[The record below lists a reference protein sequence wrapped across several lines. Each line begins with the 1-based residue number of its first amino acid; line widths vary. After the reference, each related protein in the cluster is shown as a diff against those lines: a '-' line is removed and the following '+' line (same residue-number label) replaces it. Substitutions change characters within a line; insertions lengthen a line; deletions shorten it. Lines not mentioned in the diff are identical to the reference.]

1 MRGECRKR
9 VFCNHC
15 RSYNHD
21 TRACRK
27 QHDNTPS
34 PTHSQIATGSHPTVT
49 PPPLMGAAAATQP
62 TEAHNN
68 PLFNL
73 LDNNQPRTSTL
84 MHTPQNGMSPAT
96 PADLIEGITQ
106 IMNRVTNDNKR
117 DDASKKM
124 MKNIKIF
131 DSSNK
136 AECITW
142 LSQIEAAAK
151 FTNTPFRELIC
162 QSMAPAMLHVFS
174 DLSALAS
181 NADIKEAI
189 LTNYSDILSST
200 EAATRLQNI
209 QSSMNKPLVTFN
221 HRYEAI
227 HKVAFKMLPNEQ
239 ESKTVIVEYAKK
251 LPANTRDKLLRK
263 VAKKNSYI
271 KMLDD
276 AFKQA
281 LDINRETSFVEAAT
295 GRYND
300 QSGTK
305 IETQINEL
313 SDSFQE
319 YDINAMNTR
328 STNRSGDGSWNG
340 SFDRSSSK
348 NNSFNSSQNSRSN

>member
-1 MRGECRKR
+1 MQEK
-9 VFCNHC
+9 
-15 RSYNHD
+15 
-21 TRACRK
+21 TR
-27 QHDNTPS
+27 QYTEPDP
-34 PTHSQIATGSHPTVT
+34 SQIATGYHPTAT
-49 PPPLMGAAAATQP
+49 PLPLMGATVTTQP

-68 PLFNL
+68 PLFNV
-73 LDNNQPRTSTL
+73 LDNNPPRTSTL
-84 MHTPQNGMSPAT
+84 MHTPQNGTSPAT
-96 PADLIEGITQ
+96 PVDLIEGITQ
-106 IMNRVTNDNKR
+106 IINRVTNDNNR

-124 MKNIKIF
+124 MKNIMIF
-131 DSSNK
+131 DGNNK
-136 AECITW
+136 
-142 LSQIEAAAK
+142 LGQVEAAAK
-151 FTNTPFRELIC
+151 FTNTLFRELIC

-181 NADIKEAI
+181 DADIKEAI
-189 LTNYSDILSST
+189 LTNYSDIPSST

-209 QSSMNKPLVTFN
+209 QSSMNEPLVTFN

-227 HKVAFKMLPNEQ
+227 HKVAFKVLPNKQ
-239 ESKTVIVEYAKK
+239 ESKTVIVEYVKK

-263 VAKKNSYI
+263 IAKKNSYF

-281 LDINRETSFVEAAT
+281 LDINLETSFVEAAT

-305 IETQINEL
+305 IDTQINKL

-319 YDINAMNTR
+319 YNINAMNTR

-348 NNSFNSSQNSRSN
+348 K

>member
-1 MRGECRKR
+1 
-9 VFCNHC
+9 
-15 RSYNHD
+15 
-21 TRACRK
+21 
-27 QHDNTPS
+27 
-34 PTHSQIATGSHPTVT
+34 
-49 PPPLMGAAAATQP
+49 
-62 TEAHNN
+62 
-68 PLFNL
+68 
-73 LDNNQPRTSTL
+73 
-84 MHTPQNGMSPAT
+84 
-96 PADLIEGITQ
+96 
-106 IMNRVTNDNKR
+106 
-117 DDASKKM
+117 M

-131 DSSNK
+131 DDSNK

-162 QSMAPAMLHVFS
+162 QSMAPAMLHIFS

-181 NADIKEAI
+181 DADIKEAI
-189 LTNYSDILSST
+189 LTNYSDIPSST

-209 QSSMNKPLVTFN
+209 QFSMNKPLVTFN

-227 HKVAFKMLPNEQ
+227 HKVAFKMSPNKQ

-263 VAKKNSYI
+263 IAKKNSYV
-271 KMLDD
+271 KTLDD

-281 LDINRETSFVEAAT
+281 LDINCETSFVKAAT

-328 STNRSGDGSWNG
+328 STNRSWEMDPGTDHLTDHQAKIIHSIHLKTLDQITEATVTRVTTTATIGRTTAETTAGTEITNNNQDMNREIKTTQTGITILRIEIGMTITKTDTGLTTEGDQTNINTAETNTKPK
-340 SFDRSSSK
+340 SSS
-348 NNSFNSSQNSRSN
+348 NSQTKT